1 MENKKKLQ
9 VNCAVCDARN
19 ITEEILSAYEA
30 VQINA
35 ATLITSPEAQAL
47 LGRYG
52 VCVNTAGTAA
62 ISGDVRFSLVNGPMT
77 IGASSAVPEEKLYV
91 VVNAPLTIES
101 GCEAALKSYAGM
113 TVNGPVTCPESM
125 SGLLSA
131 FQINGPI
138 RTYPDGGILLK
149 KAAVLDRFFHLRTKQ
164 DALYCAPGR
173 IIALA
178 SDIDFARM
186 AEKNVRFVTKELLV
200 AESLAEA
207 AVPLFD
213 ERADIK
219 VLPDG
224 CAYVDDDAV
233 LDENL
238 VKRYGGKLYVDGRLS
253 ITPDS
258 ASALDQ
264 VTFLRVNGDLLVCR
278 SMKDRVLEMDLA
290 YDRLQ
295 VVGGLLISD
304 MAQAEITARLL
315 ADAEDGVSVMNCA
328 SVAFAEDV
336 TAELLKEKLVS
347 LSDCAA
353 VICADKEQ
361 KSVAEALARDVA
373 AFVLAGEE
381 SEEEETED
389 EDMEDEN
396 TVQINAASY
405 TF

>member
-9 VNCAVCDARN
+9 INCAICDTRN

-35 ATLITSPEAQAL
+35 ATLVTSPEAQAL
-47 LGRYG
+47 LGRYR

-62 ISGDVRFSLVNGPMT
+62 ISGDARFSLVNGPMT

-101 GCEAALKSYAGM
+101 GCEAVLRSYAGM

-149 KAAVLDRFFHLRTKQ
+149 KTAVLDRFFHLRTKQ

-173 IIALA
+173 VIALA
-178 SDIDFARM
+178 PDIDFARM

-200 AESLAEA
+200 SESYAEA
-207 AVPLFD
+207 AVAMVD
-213 ERADIK
+213 ERADITI
-219 VLPDG
+219 LPDG

-238 VKRYGGKLYVDGRLS
+238 VKRYGGKLYIDGSLS
-253 ITPDS
+253 ITPHS

-264 VTFLRVNGDLLVCR
+264 VSYLRVNGDLLVCR
-278 SMKDRVLEMDLA
+278 SMKDRVMEMDMA
-290 YDRLQ
+290 YDRLR
-295 VVGGLLISD
+295 VVGGLLISGRV
-304 MAQAEITARLL
+304 QAEITAGLL
-315 ADAEDGVSVMNCA
+315 ADAEDGVSVMDCA
-328 SVAFAEDV
+328 SVAFAGDV

-347 LSDCAA
+347 LSGCAM

-361 KSVAEALARDVA
+361 KSVIEALAEDVA
-373 AFVLAGEE
+373 SFVLAGEK
-381 SEEEETED
+381 EEENED
-389 EDMEDEN
+389 DDAGDEN
-396 TVQINAASY
+396 TVKINSTTYA
-405 TF
+405 F